1 MGPGSVSSQGDAD
14 VREATHIAREMIFTC
29 GFSRGLG
36 PVALMEPARLATP
49 YSDDETAASTSQVGS
64 AVARIALGEV
74 DEVNSSGLHMSEE
87 CCRPPSL
94 VSSWGL
100 AVTSM
105 MVLAHPMVAVGG
117 SRLRLVTVCCPCW
130 GSDAGD
136 HTLCSMTVWWGLA
149 RPDRSLPCLV

>member
-74 DEVNSSGLHMSEE
+74 DEVSPLVLHMWVP
-87 CCRPPSL
+87 CCRPPSPL
-94 VSSWGL
+94 PSWGL
-100 AVTSM
+100 AVASRIALWP
-105 MVLAHPMVAVGG
+105 VLMEAVGG
-117 SRLRLVTVCCPCW
+117 SRP
-130 GSDAGD
+130 GQ
-136 HTLCSMTVWWGLA
+136 
-149 RPDRSLPCLV
+149 

>member
-74 DEVNSSGLHMSEE
+74 DEVNPSGLQACTCLKSAAGPPHWCLSGG
-87 CCRPPSL
+87 CR
-94 VSSWGL
+94 
-100 AVTSM
+100 
-105 MVLAHPMVAVGG
+105 
-117 SRLRLVTVCCPCW
+117 SRQ
-130 GSDAGD
+130 
-136 HTLCSMTVWWGLA
+136 
-149 RPDRSLPCLV
+149 

>member
-1 MGPGSVSSQGDAD
+1 MGQGSVSSQGDGD

-74 DEVNSSGLHMSEE
+74 DEVRSCLSSDELQ
-87 CCRPPSL
+87 
-94 VSSWGL
+94 
-100 AVTSM
+100 VTAQS
-105 MVLAHPMVAVGG
+105 ASAVGMG
-117 SRLRLVTVCCPCW
+117 RLK
-130 GSDAGD
+130 
-136 HTLCSMTVWWGLA
+136 
-149 RPDRSLPCLV
+149 